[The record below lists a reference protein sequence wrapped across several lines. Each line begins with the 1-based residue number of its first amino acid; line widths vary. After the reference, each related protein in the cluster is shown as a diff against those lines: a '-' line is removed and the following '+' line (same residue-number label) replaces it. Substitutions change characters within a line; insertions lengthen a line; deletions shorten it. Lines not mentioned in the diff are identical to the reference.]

1 MLKISIYI
9 SVDFDEQNSTKRKK
23 KKERNETKR
32 EVTEEKKEAQLS
44 ICDRWPID
52 KTGENK

>member
-9 SVDFDEQNSTKRKK
+9 SVDFDEQNNTKKKK

-32 EVTEEKKEAQLS
+32 EVTEEKKEARLS